1 MLNVWAIAAASS
13 TNANTVNANEHR
25 AQISEQN
32 RYAMASR
39 LPPPIKK
46 ARVRTLRARWPGS
59 YRQRP
64 ERSKRF
70 GKLTSIRWN
79 RRIAYPG
86 GCLMCRA
93 RLVSLLV
100 LFIAPGFTA
109 PVQAGV
115 EDEIKKLSAAYDK
128 AIQTKN
134 QKSLEMFL
142 AEDGHFVDYDGSL
155 HTKQQHVASYL
166 DRKFKWESVKSIDRR
181 IRVLSD
187 TAATET
193 GTFDATGTM
202 DGQPFHMR
210 DRYIDVWSKVD
221 GRWVVVAEF
230 ATRIVEKRQN
240 HLEALD
246 PKQGEIPRN

>member
-1 MLNVWAIAAASS
+1 
-13 TNANTVNANEHR
+13 
-25 AQISEQN
+25 
-32 RYAMASR
+32 
-39 LPPPIKK
+39 
-46 ARVRTLRARWPGS
+46 
-59 YRQRP
+59 
-64 ERSKRF
+64 
-70 GKLTSIRWN
+70 
-79 RRIAYPG
+79 
-86 GCLMCRA
+86 MCRA

-100 LFIAPGFTA
+100 LFIALGFTV

-134 QKSLEMFL
+134 QVTLELFL

-155 HTKQQHVASYL
+155 HTKQQHVESYL
-166 DRKFKWESVKSIDRR
+166 DRKFKWESVTSTDRK

-230 ATRIVEKRQN
+230 ATRIMEKHENDHEGLNPKKAEVRQN
-240 HLEALD
+240 
-246 PKQGEIPRN
+246 